1 MSAPQDA
8 ERNESRQEFPQ
19 DEFDEIPYDAR
30 YYGTHRKALPQVR
43 QRNSLKWVQL
53 AGALALLIGAFSFL
67 ILPTLLGQG
76 ERGSDKPTAAET
88 ETTQS
93 QSPTETETKPSPT
106 DESPTATTEESPS
119 DEQTTPSETATPDEE
134 ETTPA
139 ANIDYQQNVEVYST
153 VAAAPGAAAQGS
165 QTLRNQGFTVAVTG
179 TWQGFAVASSTVYY
193 ATDGQKDTAEAIAA
207 ALNISNVEQRQ
218 VPAIVVVLAGN

>member
-8 ERNESRQEFPQ
+8 ERNESRHEFPQ

-43 QRNSLKWVQL
+43 QRNSLKWIQL

-67 ILPTLLGQG
+67 ILPTLLGKDDG
-76 ERGSDKPTAAET
+76 GSADPTTAGT
-88 ETTQS
+88 ETAQS
-93 QSPTETETKPSPT
+93 QSPTETATTPAQTQTSPAS
-106 DESPTATTEESPS
+106 ESPTEAE
-119 DEQTTPSETATPDEE
+119 TTPTETSAPTEA

-139 ANIDYQQNVEVYST
+139 ANIDYQQAVEVYNT
-153 VAAAPGAAAQGS
+153 AAAPGTAAQGS
-165 QTLRNQGFTVAVTG
+165 QTLRNQGFNVAFTG

-193 ATDGQKDTAEAIAA
+193 ATDAQKDTAEAIAA